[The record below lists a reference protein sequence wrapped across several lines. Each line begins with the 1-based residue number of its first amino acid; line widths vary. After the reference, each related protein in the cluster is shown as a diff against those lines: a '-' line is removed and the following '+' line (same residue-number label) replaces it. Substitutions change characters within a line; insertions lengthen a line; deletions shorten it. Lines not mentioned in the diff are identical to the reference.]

1 MKTMRASQNAC
12 IGAIAVSVML
22 TVVFAL
28 VGEGATTEEQQFNLD
43 TTSGNEA
50 SFDRD
55 TAREAF
61 PAYLRMGAD
70 LEQRGHYRDASIAY
84 LNARQAAQALGRL
97 QDALDA
103 AQKAVQMAERTEDPV
118 QLGKALNGLGHT
130 LVALNEFQKAIPV
143 FERAAALDVTFQ
155 HPAGKAGSYRGLSKI
170 YRKLRD
176 LDRAAENAVKAV
188 AVMEAVI
195 QKTSIRQGKRGQRES
210 GAPRDSKGLRGR
222 ENRYAQALNEA
233 GTLQLA
239 LGQWEPA
246 RASFQKALGVG
257 SRIDVPLRMAQAH
270 IGLGKLAAKQSEW
283 QTAATHLEK
292 AIQLDAGPGPT
303 ATAQSWLGRAYRG
316 MGKLPQAE
324 QVLRDAVAGFEDL
337 RALLQSEDLRE
348 SFFEDKV
355 TPYEFL
361 VLTLIDQGKVAEA
374 FDFSERARARAFL
387 DLLANR
393 VTLSAGHA
401 QALIAEERAL
411 HARISALKA
420 KPEDEDDEDSATSRR
435 ELGLARGAYQ
445 AFLAR
450 VRAQDRE
457 QASLMTVEPL
467 TVAQVQALL
476 PEGAVLLE
484 YFVTGQG
491 ETLLWS
497 VERQG
502 LAVARLPLGRGA
514 AAKRVQAFRELIAS
528 RGRDADTQRLAQE
541 LFAQLVRPGL
551 RGGTPRELLI
561 VPHDVLHYLPFQ
573 ALMPAPDRYL
583 IQDVPMYYYS
593 SASLMQFTRA
603 KAQGQSS
610 TLLALGNPDL
620 HDPALDLRYAERE
633 VRGIAAL
640 FPDTHLITGKD
651 ATEAESR
658 AESPK
663 HRLLHFATH
672 AELDEADPLGS
683 ALRLS
688 PSSGDDGRLEV
699 QEIFGLTLRADLIV
713 LSACET
719 GLGTLRQ
726 GDELTGFTRAFI
738 YAGTPS
744 IITTLWQ
751 VNDRASYELML
762 AFYQSLKA
770 GQSKAEALRQAQL
783 ATLQRY
789 PHPYYWA
796 AYQLTG
802 EGR

>member
-1 MKTMRASQNAC
+1 MKTRRASSNAS

-22 TVVFAL
+22 TVACVLA
-28 VGEGATTEEQQFNLD
+28 GECATPEEQQFDVDIL
-43 TTSGNEA
+43 SGNEA
-50 SFDRD
+50 SFEPD
-55 TAREAF
+55 TARKAL
-61 PAYLRMGAD
+61 PGYLRMAAE

-84 LNARQAAQALGRL
+84 SNARQSAQVLGRL
-97 QDALDA
+97 QDALNA
-103 AQKAVQMAERTEDPV
+103 AEKAVQMAERADDAV
-118 QLGKALNGLGHT
+118 QLGIALNRLGHT
-130 LVALNEFQKAIPV
+130 LVALNEFHKAIPV
-143 FERAAALDVTFQ
+143 FERAAALDVAIQ

-176 LDRAAENAVKAV
+176 LDRAAANAVRAV
-188 AVMEAVI
+188 AVMEAAI
-195 QKTSIRQGKRGQRES
+195 QKQSVRTGKRGQRES
-210 GAPRDSKGLRGR
+210 GAPRDSKRLRGR
-222 ENRYAQALNEA
+222 ENTYAHVLIEA

-246 RASFQKALGVG
+246 RASFQKALEVG
-257 SRIDVPLRMAQAH
+257 SRLDVPGRMAHAH
-270 IGLGKLAAKQSEW
+270 IGLGKLAVKQREW
-283 QTAATHLEK
+283 PAAATHLEK

-303 ATAQSWLGRAYRG
+303 ATAQNWLGRAYRG

-337 RALLQSEDLRE
+337 RALLQSEELRE
-348 SFFEDKV
+348 SYFEDKV
-355 TPYEFL
+355 TPYEL
-361 VLTLIDQGKVAEA
+361 LILTLVDQGKGADA

-387 DLLANR
+387 DLLGNR
-393 VTLSAGHA
+393 VTLSAGRA
-401 QALIAEERAL
+401 QALVAEEQAL
-411 HARISALKA
+411 RARISALKA
-420 KPEDEDDEDSATSRR
+420 KPEDEDEDSAAAVR
-435 ELGLARGAYQ
+435 ELGLAREAYQ

-467 TVAQVQALL
+467 TLAQVQALL

-497 VERQG
+497 VERQE
-502 LAVARLPLGRGA
+502 LAVARLPLGRGGV
-514 AAKRVQAFRELIAS
+514 AKRVQAFRESIAS
-528 RGRDADTQRLAQE
+528 RGQTADTQRLAQE

-551 RGGTPRELLI
+551 RGGLPRELLI

-573 ALMPAPDRYL
+573 ALMPAPGRYL
-583 IQDVPMYYYS
+583 IQDVPVSYYS

-603 KAQGQSS
+603 KAQGASS

-620 HDPALDLRYAERE
+620 HDPALNLRYAERE
-633 VRGIAAL
+633 VREIAEL
-640 FPDTHLITGKD
+640 FLDTHLLTGKD
-651 ATEAESR
+651 ATKAESR
-658 AESPK
+658 AEGPK

-683 ALRLS
+683 ALRLT
-688 PSSGDDGRLEV
+688 PSGGDDGRLEV
-699 QEIFGLTLRADLIV
+699 QEIFGLTLRADLVV

-726 GDELTGFTRAFI
+726 GDEITGFTRAFI

-751 VNDRASYELML
+751 VNDRASYELMR
-762 AFYQSLKA
+762 AFYQGLKA
-770 GQSKAEALRQAQL
+770 GQPKAEALRQAQL

-802 EGR
+802 EAR

>member
-1 MKTMRASQNAC
+1 MKTTRASPNAS
-12 IGAIAVSVML
+12 IGTIVVSVML

-28 VGEGATTEEQQFNLD
+28 VGECATTEEQLNLD
-43 TTSGNEA
+43 TTSGNKA

-55 TAREAF
+55 MAREAF

-70 LEQRGHYRDASIAY
+70 LEQRGHFRDASIAY
-84 LNARQAAQALGRL
+84 ANARQSAQVLGRF
-97 QDALDA
+97 QDALNA

-118 QLGKALNGLGHT
+118 QLGKALNHLGHT

-143 FERAAALDVTFQ
+143 FERAAALDVAFQ
-155 HPAGKAGSYRGLSKI
+155 HPAGMAGSYRGLIKI
-170 YRKLRD
+170 YRKLGD

-188 AVMEAVI
+188 AVMEATI
-195 QKTSIRQGKRGQRES
+195 QKTSVRQGKRRQ
-210 GAPRDSKGLRGR
+210 RDSGVSRDSGKLRSR
-222 ENRYAQALNEA
+222 ENSYAQILNEA

-246 RASFQKALGVG
+246 RASFQKALEVG
-257 SRIDVPLRMAQAH
+257 SRIDVPRRMAQAH
-270 IGLGKLAAKQSEW
+270 IGLGKLAAKQRDW

-292 AIQLDAGPGPT
+292 AIQLDAGPDPT

-324 QVLRDAVAGFEDL
+324 LVLRDAVAGFEDL
-337 RALLQSEDLRE
+337 RALLQSEELRE

-387 DLLANR
+387 DLLGNR
-393 VTLSAGHA
+393 VTLSIGRAEALVGEE
-401 QALIAEERAL
+401 QALR
-411 HARISALKA
+411 ARISALRV
-420 KPEDEDDEDSATSRR
+420 EREDEDSASARR
-435 ELGLARGAYQ
+435 ELGLARDAYQ
-445 AFLAR
+445 VFLAR

-467 TVAQVQALL
+467 TLAQVQALL

-484 YFVTGQG
+484 YFVTGQE

-497 VERQG
+497 VERQRV
-502 LAVARLPLGRGA
+502 AVARLPLGRGGV
-514 AAKRVQAFRELIAS
+514 AKRVQVFRELIAS

-551 RGGTPRELLI
+551 RGDMPRELLI

-583 IQDVPMYYYS
+583 IQDVPVYYFS

-603 KAQGQSS
+603 KAHGQSS

-620 HDPALDLRYAERE
+620 HDPALNLRYAERE

-640 FPDTHLITGKD
+640 FPDTQLITGKD

-658 AESPK
+658 TESPK

-688 PSSGDDGRLEV
+688 PSSGEDGRLEV
-699 QEIFGLTLRADLIV
+699 QEIFGLTLRANLIV

-751 VNDRASYELML
+751 VNDRASSELML

-770 GQSKAEALRQAQL
+770 GHSKIDALRQAQL

-796 AYQLTG
+796 AYQLMG

>member
-1 MKTMRASQNAC
+1 MKTMRASQHAF
-12 IGAIAVSVML
+12 IGAIAVSVTV

-28 VGEGATTEEQQFNLD
+28 AGECATTAEQQFNLD
-43 TTSGNEA
+43 TISGNEA

-55 TAREAF
+55 RARAAL

-84 LNARQAAQALGRL
+84 LNARQSAQALGRL

-118 QLGKALNGLGHT
+118 QLGSALNGLGHT

-143 FERAAALDVTFQ
+143 FERAAALDVAFQ
-155 HPAGKAGSYRGLSKI
+155 HPVGKAGSYRGLSKI
-170 YRKLRD
+170 YRNLRD

-188 AVMEAVI
+188 AVMEAAI
-195 QKTSIRQGKRGQRES
+195 QKQSIRQGKRGQRDS
-210 GAPRDSKGLRGR
+210 GVSRDSKGLRAR
-222 ENRYAQALNEA
+222 ENNYVKVLNEA

-239 LGQWEPA
+239 LGHWEPA
-246 RASFQKALGVG
+246 RASFEKALEVG

-270 IGLGKLAAKQSEW
+270 IGLGKLAVKQSAW

-324 QVLRDAVAGFEDL
+324 QVLREAVAGFEDL
-337 RALLQSEDLRE
+337 RALLQSEELRE

-361 VLTLIDQGKVAEA
+361 VLTLIDQGKVADA

-393 VTLSAGHA
+393 VTLSTGRA
-401 QALIAEERAL
+401 QALIADEQAL
-411 HARISALKA
+411 RARISALKG
-420 KPEDEDDEDSATSRR
+420 KPEDEDEDSATSRR
-435 ELGLARGAYQ
+435 ELGLARDAYQ

-467 TVAQVQALL
+467 TLAQVQALL

-502 LAVARLPLGRGA
+502 LAVARLPLGRGGV
-514 AAKRVQAFRELIAS
+514 AKRVQAFRELIAS

-551 RGGTPRELLI
+551 RGSTPRELVI

-583 IQDVPMYYYS
+583 IQDVPVYYYS

-603 KAQGQSS
+603 KVQGHSS
-610 TLLALGNPDL
+610 TFLALGNPDL
-620 HDPALDLRYAERE
+620 HDPALNLRYAERE

-640 FPDTHLITGKD
+640 FPDTHLSTG
-651 ATEAESR
+651 TGRYQGREPRGE
-658 AESPK
+658 PK
-663 HRLLHFATH
+663 APR
-672 AELDEADPLGS
+672 P
-683 ALRLS
+683 ALRHPCGTGRGGS
-688 PSSGDDGRLEV
+688 PG
-699 QEIFGLTLRADLIV
+699 LRAPPE
-713 LSACET
+713 SE
-719 GLGTLRQ
+719 
-726 GDELTGFTRAFI
+726 
-738 YAGTPS
+738 
-744 IITTLWQ
+744 
-751 VNDRASYELML
+751 
-762 AFYQSLKA
+762 
-770 GQSKAEALRQAQL
+770 
-783 ATLQRY
+783 
-789 PHPYYWA
+789 
-796 AYQLTG
+796 
-802 EGR
+802 

>member
-1 MKTMRASQNAC
+1 MKTMRASPNASL
-12 IGAIAVSVML
+12 GAIAVSVLL
-22 TVVFAL
+22 TVACAL
-28 VGEGATTEEQQFNLD
+28 VGECATTEEQQFSVD
-43 TTSGNEA
+43 TISGNEA
-50 SFDRD
+50 SFSQD
-55 TAREAF
+55 TAREAL
-61 PAYLRMGAD
+61 PAYLRMAAE
-70 LEQRGHYRDASIAY
+70 LEQRGQFRDASIAY
-84 LNARQAAQALGRL
+84 SNARQSAQALGRL
-97 QDALDA
+97 QDALNA
-103 AQKAVQMAERTEDPV
+103 AEKAVQMAERADDAV
-118 QLGKALNGLGHT
+118 RLGIALNRLGHT
-130 LVALNEFQKAIPV
+130 LVALNALQKAIPV
-143 FERAAALDVTFQ
+143 FERAAALDVAFKN
-155 HPAGKAGSYRGLSKI
+155 PPGKAGSYLGLSKA
-170 YRKLRD
+170 YRQLRERE
-176 LDRAAENAVKAV
+176 RAAENAVKAV
-188 AVMEAVI
+188 AVMEAAI
-195 QKTSIRQGKRGQRES
+195 QKQSIRTGKRGQRGG
-210 GAPRDSKGLRGR
+210 GAPLDSKRLRIW
-222 ENRYAQALNEA
+222 ENVYAQVLIEA

-239 LGQWEPA
+239 MGQWEPA
-246 RASFQKALGVG
+246 QASFQKTLEVG
-257 SRIDVPLRMAQAH
+257 GRIDVPGRIAQAH
-270 IGLGKLAAKQSEW
+270 IGLGKLAVRQREW
-283 QTAATHLEK
+283 QTAVTHLEK
-292 AIQLDAGPGPT
+292 VIQLDVGPGLT
-303 ATAQSWLGRAYRG
+303 ATAQNWLGCAYRG
-316 MGKLPQAE
+316 LGKLPQAE

-337 RALLQSEDLRE
+337 RALLQSEELRE

-361 VLTLIDQGKVAEA
+361 VLTLIDQGKVADA

-387 DLLANR
+387 DLLGNR
-393 VTLSAGHA
+393 VTLSAGRA
-401 QALIAEERAL
+401 QALVAEEQAL
-411 HARISALKA
+411 RARISALKA
-420 KPEDEDDEDSATSRR
+420 KPEDEESTATRR
-435 ELGLARGAYQ
+435 ELESARDAYQ

-467 TVAQVQALL
+467 TLAQIQALL

-491 ETLLWS
+491 ETLLWR

-514 AAKRVQAFRELIAS
+514 VAKRVQAFRESIAS
-528 RGRDADTQRLAQE
+528 RGQTADTPRLAQA

-551 RGGTPRELLI
+551 RGGMPRELLI

-583 IQDVPMYYYS
+583 IQDVPVSYYS

-603 KAQGQSS
+603 KAHGESS

-620 HDPALDLRYAERE
+620 HDPALNLRYAERE

-640 FPDTHLITGKD
+640 FPDTHLSTGTD
-651 ATEAESR
+651 ATKAESR

-672 AELDEADPLGS
+672 AELDAADPLGS

-726 GDELTGFTRAFI
+726 GDELIGFTRAFI

-751 VNDRASYELML
+751 VDDRASSELML
-762 AFYQSLKA
+762 AFYQGLKA
-770 GQSKAEALRQAQL
+770 GQPKAEALRQAQL